1 MATYS
6 TGISVTWDGTAFS
19 EVTDLT
25 WSYGGSIPKGR
36 SVLWSDDIGAV
47 SLTCLGIAN
56 VSSAQYGKRSTLTI
70 SGGGATL
77 TTLAVYEGFS
87 VTPEVNG
94 VTRYSVTF
102 KILDG

>member
-1 MATYS
+1 VASYS
-6 TGISVTWDGTAFS
+6 TGITVTWDGTAFS

-25 WSYGGSIPKGR
+25 WSYGGGLPKGR
-36 SVLWSDDIGAV
+36 SIVWTDELGSVAV
-47 SLTCLGIAN
+47 TCLSTPN
-56 VSSAQYGKRSTLTI
+56 VSTAQYGKRATLTI
-70 SGGGATL
+70 AGGGASL

-87 VTPEVNG
+87 VTPELNG